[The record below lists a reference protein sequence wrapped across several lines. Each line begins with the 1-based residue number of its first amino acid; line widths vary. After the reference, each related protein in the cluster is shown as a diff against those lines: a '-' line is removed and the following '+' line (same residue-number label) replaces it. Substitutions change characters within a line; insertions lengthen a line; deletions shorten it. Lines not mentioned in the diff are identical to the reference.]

1 MSNADRFPPLDMP
14 NTLQKPV
21 RPALFALSR
30 NWYLLKILT
39 LSDLRNQ
46 HIGSVLGGVWFIIKP
61 LVLIGVYTMVFSA
74 AVTSLS
80 GFQGRSLTYGLFI
93 FAGMLPWLFIQESTQ
108 RGATIIVDSAQLIRH
123 HALPLGL
130 LPLHVVLAVTL
141 SQLVGVL
148 VFIAIKW
155 ILTSHISPYA
165 LLILVIIP
173 VQIVFCFGLALIV
186 AIMNVFLRDISHF
199 TTTALVVWFFASPIV
214 FPMDRFSG
222 IVKNLMW
229 FNPMTG
235 LTEIYR
241 DLLLVGRLPSV
252 AAVGSFSFFAILLAL
267 IGLRLYYQ
275 THDAIVDWI

>member
-148 VFIAIKW
+148 VFVAIKW

-173 VQIVFCFGLALIV
+173 VQIVFCFGLALTV